1 MFLYFPVIAICLSR
15 GSALKHELTLPEPNY
30 FDQNPIIFL
39 SVLEKKCIFFV
50 SLTGAFNFIASFL
63 LQYVLSPQHL
73 PPVLFDS
80 PFSSHLY
87 PWMCAHVPNP
97 CNAHIPNLSLSK
109 WRCSALYLTKQFA
122 IFPFSTF
129 LWVPNFAWFT
139 SKCNLYHLTDRW
151 GFFSNVGF
159 HVVQVLYPL
168 QKLPS

>member
-1 MFLYFPVIAICLSR
+1 MFEQRKCTKAWTHSTI
-15 GSALKHELTLPEPNY
+15 LTRTQL
-30 FDQNPIIFL
+30 FFFL

-122 IFPFSTF
+122 IFPFSMF